1 MNKLSSTLIA
11 VALTAVVS
19 AAPPADVMNDI
30 LDGVYDVKT
39 LSTYQQDSI
48 LGNLPDQRYRLDYTD
63 KQQIY
68 RRSFMANYVI
78 VDTQKNTR
86 KPLSDK
92 PVRDAIISPNGRY
105 IAFVKADNNI
115 YLHKLDFGTEVAV
128 TATPSTVWNGIAD
141 WLYEEE
147 FGKTCLM
154 QFSPDSKQLAFIR
167 LDDQDVPSTS
177 WQMMLPDGHP
187 QTVTQSYPRAGEQN
201 AKPSVQIYTISNKDI
216 REASLPEADDRY
228 IPRIC
233 WRTLPAAKKDQ
244 EPVQQLAILTLNRD
258 QNKMEVFTCNP
269 ASLVCTSLYEESSN
283 DYYVDYSLFD
293 DWQWL
298 SDGRFVVLSEREG
311 WRSAFMCS
319 TNGASQK
326 LLPAN
331 EEILKLANSQNTNS
345 AKGVDI
351 TALYGFDEST
361 QTLYLQAAPTP
372 RERVCYALN
381 LKKNTFAKI
390 GESHGWNTMHLS
402 SDCKQAILAHESDQ
416 RPIVYSKCI
425 LKTGNTETIL
435 DNTAI
440 LKQWRGLQMPAKQ
453 FTTIPISTPQ
463 SDANLQA
470 CISYPRDFN
479 PAHKYPVVM
488 LQYSGP
494 ASQRVIDTW
503 RRRWEYGLADL
514 GYVVVIADPRGTDA
528 QGRAYRNY
536 AYMRMGR
543 EADDQLAVAK
553 WISDQSW
560 ADNHK
565 IYMAGWS
572 YGGYEVLRCL
582 CTQPL
587 QDDGTPLIAKG
598 IAIAPVTDWRLYDS
612 GYTERYMRR
621 PQVNESGYNDADLTH
636 LADGLKGELLIVH
649 GNADDNVHVQN
660 TWRMVEAL
668 INADKDYQML
678 VYPDDNHFLKQGKH
692 YQHLHRQLL
701 KFLEK

>member
-19 AAPPADVMNDI
+19 AAPRADVMNDI
-30 LDGVYDVKT
+30 LDGVYDAQT
-39 LSTYQQDSI
+39 LSAYQQDSI

-187 QTVTQSYPRAGEQN
+187 QTVTQSYPRAGEHN

-228 IPRIC
+228 IPRIK
-233 WRTLPAAKKDQ
+233 WRTLPAQKKDQ
-244 EPVQQLAILTLNRD
+244 PDVQQLAILTLNRD

-269 ASLVCTSLYEESSN
+269 ASLVCTSLYEESSS
-283 DYYVDYSLFD
+283 DYYIDYELFD
-293 DWQWL
+293 QWLWL
-298 SDGRFVVLSEREG
+298 SDGRFIVLSEKDG
-311 WRSAFMCS
+311 WKRAYMYASNGRQTAVL
-319 TNGASQK
+319 TNELGD
-326 LLPAN
+326 
-331 EEILKLANSQNTNS
+331 
-345 AKGVDI
+345 V
-351 TALYGFDEST
+351 TALYGFDEAIN
-361 QTLYLQAAPTP
+361 TLYYQTTFGANVRLCFAF
-372 RERVCYALN
+372 N
-381 LKKNTFAKI
+381 IKKGTFMTI
-390 GESHGWNTMHLS
+390 GKSNGWNSMRLS
-402 SDCKQAILAHESDQ
+402 ADKKKAIHIHESDQ
-416 RPIVYSKCI
+416 QPPVYRLYT
-425 LKTGNTETIL
+425 LKDYSWKVLLSNDSL
-435 DNTAI
+435 LARWQAAK
-440 LKQWRGLQMPAKQ
+440 LPAKQ
-453 FTTIPISTPQ
+453 FTSIPVSEQ
-463 SDANLQA
+463 VELQA
-470 CISYPRDFN
+470 SISYPRNFD
-479 PAHKYPVVM
+479 ASKKYPVVM

-494 ASQRVIDTW
+494 ASQRVTDRW
-503 RRRWEYGLADL
+503 RRRWDYGLADL

-612 GYTERYMRR
+612 GYTERFMRR
-621 PQVNESGYNDADLTH
+621 PQVNEGGYNDADLTH
-636 LADGLKGELLIVH
+636 LAAGLKGELLIVH

-678 VYPDDNHFLKQGKH
+678 VYPDDNHFLKKGNH
-692 YQHLHRQLL
+692 YKHLHKQLI

>member
-11 VALTAVVS
+11 VVLTAVVS
-19 AAPPADVMNDI
+19 AAPRADVMNDI
-30 LDGVYDVKT
+30 LDGVYDAQT
-39 LSTYQQDSI
+39 LSAYQQDSI

-187 QTVTQSYPRAGEQN
+187 QTVTQSYPRAGEHN

-269 ASLVCTSLYEESSN
+269 ASLVCTSLYEESSH

-298 SDGRFVVLSEREG
+298 NDGRFIVLSEKSD
-311 WRSAFMCS
+311 WKQAYMHAP
-319 TNGASQK
+319 NGRQTA
-326 LLPAN
+326 LLTDN
-331 EEILKLANSQNTNS
+331 KC
-345 AKGVDI
+345 DI
-351 TALYGFDEST
+351 TALYGFDEAA
-361 QTLYLQAAPTP
+361 QTLYYQAATTP
-372 RERVCYALN
+372 HERVCFALN
-381 LKKNTFAKI
+381 TKKNTLSVI
-390 GESHGWNTMHLS
+390 GEQHGWNSMYLS
-402 SDCKQAILAHESDQ
+402 KDYKQAILAHESDQ
-416 RPIVYSKCI
+416 RPVVYSKCV
-425 LKTGNTETIL
+425 LKTGNIETIL
-435 DNTAI
+435 DHINI
-440 LKQWRGLQMPAKQ
+440 FKQWRDLQLPAKQ
-453 FTTIPISTPQ
+453 FVTIPISTPQ
-463 SDANLQA
+463 GDAKLNG
-470 CISYPRDFN
+470 CIFYPRDFDQSK
-479 PAHKYPVVM
+479 KYPVVM

-494 ASQRVIDTW
+494 ASQRVTDRW
-503 RRRWEYGLADL
+503 RRRWDYGLADL

-612 GYTERYMRR
+612 GYTERFMRR
-621 PQVNESGYNDADLTH
+621 PQVNEGGYNDADLTH
-636 LADGLKGELLIVH
+636 LAAGLKGELLIVH

-678 VYPDDNHFLKQGKH
+678 VYPDDNHFLKKGNH
-692 YQHLHRQLL
+692 YKHLHKQLI

>member
-19 AAPPADVMNDI
+19 AAPRADVMNDI
-30 LDGVYDVKT
+30 LDGVYDAQT
-39 LSTYQQDSI
+39 LSAYQQDSI

-187 QTVTQSYPRAGEQN
+187 QTVTQSYPRSGEHN

-258 QNKMEVFTCNP
+258 QNKMEVFACNP

-298 SDGRFVVLSEREG
+298 NDGRFIVLSEKSD
-311 WRSAFMCS
+311 WKQAYMHAP
-319 TNGASQK
+319 NGRQTA
-326 LLPAN
+326 LLTDN
-331 EEILKLANSQNTNS
+331 KC
-345 AKGVDI
+345 DI
-351 TALYGFDEST
+351 TALYGFDEVA
-361 QTLYLQAAPTP
+361 QTLYYQAATTP
-372 RERVCYALN
+372 HERVCFALN
-381 LKKNTFAKI
+381 TKKNTLSVI
-390 GESHGWNTMHLS
+390 GEQHGWNSMYLS
-402 SDCKQAILAHESDQ
+402 KDYKQAILAHESDQ
-416 RPIVYSKCI
+416 RPVVYSKCV
-425 LKTGNTETIL
+425 LKTGNIETIL
-435 DNTAI
+435 DLINI
-440 LKQWRGLQMPAKQ
+440 FKQWRDLQLPAKQ
-453 FTTIPISTPQ
+453 FVTIPISTPQ
-463 SDANLQA
+463 GDAKLNG
-470 CISYPRDFN
+470 CIFYPRDFDQSK
-479 PAHKYPVVM
+479 KYPVVM

-494 ASQRVIDTW
+494 ASQRVTDRW
-503 RRRWEYGLADL
+503 RRRWDYGLADL

-587 QDDGTPLIAKG
+587 QADGTPLIAKG

-612 GYTERYMRR
+612 GYTERFMRR
-621 PQVNESGYNDADLTH
+621 PQVNEGGYNDADLTH

-678 VYPDDNHFLKQGKH
+678 VYPDDNHFLKKGNH
-692 YQHLHRQLL
+692 YKHLHKQLI

>member
-1 MNKLSSTLIA
+1 MNMNRLLISVTA
-11 VALTAVVS
+11 VALTVTAYAS
-19 AAPPADVMNDI
+19 SLPDVMRNI
-30 LDGVYDVKT
+30 LDGTYNPTT
-39 LSTYQQDSI
+39 LSVHEQDSI

-68 RRSFMANYVI
+68 RHSFLANYVI

-92 PVRDAIISPNGRY
+92 PVRDAIISPNGKY

-128 TATPSTVWNGIAD
+128 TTTPSTVWNGIAD

-147 FGKTCLM
+147 FGQTCLM

-167 LDDQDVPSTS
+167 LDDNDVPVTS
-177 WQMMLPDGHP
+177 WQLMLPDGHP
-187 QTVTQSYPRAGEQN
+187 QTVTQSYPRSGEHN
-201 AKPSVQIYTISNKDI
+201 AKPSVQIYTISTKDI

-244 EPVQQLAILTLNRD
+244 EPIRQLAILTLNRD
-258 QNKMEVFTCNP
+258 QNKMEVFACNP

-283 DYYVDYSLFD
+283 DYYVDYELFD
-293 DWQWL
+293 QWQWL
-298 SDGRFVVLSEREG
+298 SDGRFIVLSEKSD
-311 WRSAFMCS
+311 WRQAYMHAP
-319 TNGASQK
+319 NGRQTA
-326 LLPAN
+326 LLTDN
-331 EEILKLANSQNTNS
+331 RC
-345 AKGVDI
+345 DI
-351 TALYGFDEST
+351 TALYGFDEAA
-361 QTLYLQAAPTP
+361 QTLYYQAAITP
-372 RERVCYALN
+372 RERVCFALN
-381 LKKNTFAKI
+381 IKKNTLSGI
-390 GESHGWNTMHLS
+390 GEQHGWNSMYLANDGKS
-402 SDCKQAILAHESDQ
+402 AILAHESDQ
-416 RPIVYSKCI
+416 RPVVYSKCI

-463 SDANLQA
+463 GDTDLQA
-470 CISYPRDFN
+470 CIFYPRDFDKSK
-479 PAHKYPVVM
+479 KYPVVM

-494 ASQRVIDTW
+494 ASQRVTDRW
-503 RRRWEYGLADL
+503 RRRWDYGLADL
-514 GYVVVIADPRGTDA
+514 GYVVVTADPRGTDA

-536 AYMRMGR
+536 AYMQIGR

-553 WISDQSW
+553 WIADQSW
-560 ADNHK
+560 ADNHR
-565 IYMAGWS
+565 IYMTGWS

-587 QDDGTPLIAKG
+587 QADGTPLIAKG

-612 GYTERYMRR
+612 GYTERFMRR

-636 LADGLKGELLIVH
+636 LAAGLKGELLIVH

-678 VYPDDNHFLKQGKH
+678 IYPDDNHFLKLGKH

>member
-1 MNKLSSTLIA
+1 MNKLSSALIA

-19 AAPPADVMNDI
+19 AAPRADVMNDI
-30 LDGVYDVKT
+30 LDGVYDAQT
-39 LSTYQQDSI
+39 LSAYQQDSI

-147 FGKTCLM
+147 FGQTCLM
-154 QFSPDSKQLAFIR
+154 QFSPDSKQLGFIR
-167 LDDQDVPSTS
+167 LDDKDVPATS
-177 WQMMLPDGHP
+177 WQLMLQNGYP
-187 QTVTQSYPRAGEQN
+187 QTVSQSYPRAGERN
-201 AKPSVQIYTISNKDI
+201 ASASVQIYTISTKDI

-228 IPRIC
+228 IPRIK
-233 WRTLPAAKKDQ
+233 WRTLPAQKKDQ
-244 EPVQQLAILTLNRD
+244 PDVQQLAILTLNRD

-269 ASLVCTSLYEESSN
+269 ASLVCTSLYEESSS
-283 DYYVDYSLFD
+283 DYYIDYELFD
-293 DWQWL
+293 QWLWL
-298 SDGRFVVLSEREG
+298 SDGRFIVLSEKDG
-311 WRSAFMCS
+311 WKRAYMYASNGRQTAVL
-319 TNGASQK
+319 TNELGD
-326 LLPAN
+326 
-331 EEILKLANSQNTNS
+331 
-345 AKGVDI
+345 V
-351 TALYGFDEST
+351 TALYGFDEAIN
-361 QTLYLQAAPTP
+361 TLYYQTTFGANVRLCFAF
-372 RERVCYALN
+372 N
-381 LKKNTFAKI
+381 IKKGTFMTI
-390 GESHGWNTMHLS
+390 GKSNGWNSMRLS
-402 SDCKQAILAHESDQ
+402 ADKKKAIHIHESDQ
-416 RPIVYSKCI
+416 QPPVYRLYT
-425 LKTGNTETIL
+425 LKDYSWKVLLSNDSL
-435 DNTAI
+435 LARWQAAK
-440 LKQWRGLQMPAKQ
+440 LPAKQ
-453 FTTIPISTPQ
+453 FTSIPVSEQ
-463 SDANLQA
+463 VELQA
-470 CISYPRDFN
+470 SISYPRNFD
-479 PAHKYPVVM
+479 ASKKYPVVM

-494 ASQRVIDTW
+494 ASQRVTDRW
-503 RRRWEYGLADL
+503 RRRWDYGLADL

-612 GYTERYMRR
+612 GYTERFMRR

-678 VYPDDNHFLKQGKH
+678 VYPDDNHFLKKGNH
-692 YQHLHRQLL
+692 YKHLHKQLI

>member
-19 AAPPADVMNDI
+19 AAPRADVMNDI
-30 LDGVYDVKT
+30 LDGVYDAQT

-48 LGNLPDQRYRLDYTD
+48 LGNLPNQRYRLDYTD

-68 RRSFMANYVI
+68 RRSFLANYVI

-147 FGKTCLM
+147 FGKSCLM

-187 QTVTQSYPRAGEQN
+187 QTVTQSYPRAGEHN

-228 IPRIC
+228 IPRIK
-233 WRTLPAAKKDQ
+233 WRTLPAQKKDQ
-244 EPVQQLAILTLNRD
+244 PDVQQLAILTLNRD

-269 ASLVCTSLYEESSN
+269 ASLVCTSLYEESSS
-283 DYYVDYSLFD
+283 DYYIDYELFD
-293 DWQWL
+293 QWLWL
-298 SDGRFVVLSEREG
+298 SDGRFIVLSEKDG
-311 WRSAFMCS
+311 WKRAYMYASNGRQTAVL
-319 TNGASQK
+319 TNELGD
-326 LLPAN
+326 
-331 EEILKLANSQNTNS
+331 
-345 AKGVDI
+345 V
-351 TALYGFDEST
+351 TALYGFDEAIN
-361 QTLYLQAAPTP
+361 TLYYQTTFGANVRLCFAF
-372 RERVCYALN
+372 N
-381 LKKNTFAKI
+381 IKKGTFMTI
-390 GESHGWNTMHLS
+390 GKSNGWNSMRLS
-402 SDCKQAILAHESDQ
+402 ADKKKAIHIHESDQ
-416 RPIVYSKCI
+416 QPPVYRLYT
-425 LKTGNTETIL
+425 LKDYSWKVLLSNDSL
-435 DNTAI
+435 LARWQAAK
-440 LKQWRGLQMPAKQ
+440 LPAKQ
-453 FTTIPISTPQ
+453 FTSIPVSEQ
-463 SDANLQA
+463 VELQA
-470 CISYPRDFN
+470 SISYPRNFD
-479 PAHKYPVVM
+479 ASKKYPVVM

-494 ASQRVIDTW
+494 ASQRVTDRW
-503 RRRWEYGLADL
+503 RRRWDYGLADL

-536 AYMRMGR
+536 AYMQMGR

-553 WISDQSW
+553 WIADQSW

-612 GYTERYMRR
+612 GYTERFMRR
-621 PQVNESGYNDADLTH
+621 PQVNEGGYNDADLTH

-678 VYPDDNHFLKQGKH
+678 VYPDDNHFLKKGNH
-692 YQHLHRQLL
+692 YKHLHKQLI

>member
-19 AAPPADVMNDI
+19 AVPRADVMNDI
-30 LDGVYDVKT
+30 LDGVYDAQT
-39 LSTYQQDSI
+39 LSTYEQDSI
-48 LGNLPDQRYRLDYTD
+48 LGNLPNQRYRLDYTD

-147 FGKTCLM
+147 FGQTCLM
-154 QFSPDSKQLAFIR
+154 QFSPDSKQLGFIR
-167 LDDQDVPSTS
+167 LDDKDVPATS
-177 WQMMLPDGHP
+177 WQLMLQNGYP
-187 QTVTQSYPRAGEQN
+187 QTVSQSYPRAGERN
-201 AKPSVQIYTISNKDI
+201 ASASVQIYTISTKDI

-228 IPRIC
+228 IPRIK
-233 WRTLPAAKKDQ
+233 WRTLPAQKKDQ
-244 EPVQQLAILTLNRD
+244 PDVQQLAILTLNRD

-269 ASLVCTSLYEESSN
+269 ASLVCTSLYEESSS
-283 DYYVDYSLFD
+283 DYYIDYELFD
-293 DWQWL
+293 QWLWL
-298 SDGRFVVLSEREG
+298 SDGRFIVLSEKDG
-311 WRSAFMCS
+311 WKRAYMYASNGRQTAVL
-319 TNGASQK
+319 TNELGD
-326 LLPAN
+326 
-331 EEILKLANSQNTNS
+331 
-345 AKGVDI
+345 V
-351 TALYGFDEST
+351 TALYGFDEAIN
-361 QTLYLQAAPTP
+361 TLYYQTTFGANVRLCFAF
-372 RERVCYALN
+372 N
-381 LKKNTFAKI
+381 IKKGTFMTI
-390 GESHGWNTMHLS
+390 GKSNGWNSMRLS
-402 SDCKQAILAHESDQ
+402 ADKKKAIHIHESDQ
-416 RPIVYSKCI
+416 QPPVYRLYT
-425 LKTGNTETIL
+425 LKDYSWKVLLSNDSL
-435 DNTAI
+435 LARWQAAK
-440 LKQWRGLQMPAKQ
+440 LPAKQ
-453 FTTIPISTPQ
+453 FTSIPVSEQ
-463 SDANLQA
+463 VELQA
-470 CISYPRDFN
+470 SISYPRNFD
-479 PAHKYPVVM
+479 ASKKYPVVM

-494 ASQRVIDTW
+494 ASQRVTDRW
-503 RRRWEYGLADL
+503 RRRWDYGLADL

-612 GYTERYMRR
+612 GYTERFMRR

-678 VYPDDNHFLKQGKH
+678 VYPDDNHFLKKGNH
-692 YQHLHRQLL
+692 YKHLHKQLI

>member
-1 MNKLSSTLIA
+1 MNMNRLLISVMA
-11 VALTAVVS
+11 VALTVTAYAS
-19 AAPPADVMNDI
+19 SLPDVMRNI
-30 LDGVYDVKT
+30 LDGTYNPTT
-39 LSTYQQDSI
+39 LSVHEQDSI

-68 RRSFMANYVI
+68 RHSFLANYVI

-92 PVRDAIISPNGRY
+92 PVRDAIISPNGKY

-147 FGKTCLM
+147 FGQTCLM

-167 LDDQDVPSTS
+167 LDDNDVPVTS
-177 WQMMLPDGHP
+177 WQLMLPDGHP
-187 QTVTQSYPRAGEQN
+187 QTVTQSYPRSGEHN
-201 AKPSVQIYTISNKDI
+201 AKPSVHIYTISTKDI

-233 WRTLPAAKKDQ
+233 WRTLPAAKKDL
-244 EPVQQLAILTLNRD
+244 EPIRQLAILTLNRD
-258 QNKMEVFTCNP
+258 QNKMEVFACNP

-283 DYYVDYSLFD
+283 DYYVDYELFD
-293 DWQWL
+293 QWQWL
-298 SDGRFVVLSEREG
+298 SDGRFIVLSEKSD
-311 WRSAFMCS
+311 WRQAYMHAP
-319 TNGASQK
+319 NGRQTA
-326 LLPAN
+326 LLTDN
-331 EEILKLANSQNTNS
+331 RC
-345 AKGVDI
+345 DI
-351 TALYGFDEST
+351 TALYGFDEAA
-361 QTLYLQAAPTP
+361 QTLYYQAAISP
-372 RERVCYALN
+372 RERVCFALN
-381 LKKNTFAKI
+381 IKKNALSGI
-390 GESHGWNTMHLS
+390 GEQHGWNSMYLANDGKS
-402 SDCKQAILAHESDQ
+402 AILAHESDQ
-416 RPIVYSKCI
+416 RPVVYSKCI

-453 FTTIPISTPQ
+453 FTTIPISTSQ
-463 SDANLQA
+463 GDADLQA
-470 CISYPRDFN
+470 CIFYPRDFDKSK
-479 PAHKYPVVM
+479 KYPVVM

-494 ASQRVIDTW
+494 TSQRVTDRW
-503 RRRWEYGLADL
+503 RRRWDYGLADL
-514 GYVVVIADPRGTDA
+514 GYVVVTADPRGTDA

-536 AYMRMGR
+536 AYMQIGR

-553 WISDQSW
+553 WIADQSW
-560 ADNHK
+560 ADNHR
-565 IYMAGWS
+565 IYMTGWS

-587 QDDGTPLIAKG
+587 QGDGTPLIAKG

-612 GYTERYMRR
+612 GYTERFMRR

-636 LADGLKGELLIVH
+636 LAAGLKGELLIVH

-660 TWRMVEAL
+660 TWHMVEAL

-678 VYPDDNHFLKQGKH
+678 VYPDDNHFLKLGKH

>member
-19 AAPPADVMNDI
+19 AAPRADVMNDI
-30 LDGVYDVKT
+30 LDGVYDAQT
-39 LSTYQQDSI
+39 LSAYQQDSI

-187 QTVTQSYPRAGEQN
+187 QTVTQSYPRSGEHN

-258 QNKMEVFTCNP
+258 QNKMEVFACNP

-298 SDGRFVVLSEREG
+298 NDGRFIVLSEKSD
-311 WRSAFMCS
+311 WKQAYMHAP
-319 TNGASQK
+319 NGRQTA
-326 LLPAN
+326 LLTDN
-331 EEILKLANSQNTNS
+331 KC
-345 AKGVDI
+345 DI
-351 TALYGFDEST
+351 TALYGFDEVT
-361 QTLYLQAAPTP
+361 QTLYYQAAITP
-372 RERVCYALN
+372 RERVCFALN
-381 LKKNTFAKI
+381 TKKNTLSVI
-390 GESHGWNTMHLS
+390 GEQHGWNSMYLS
-402 SDCKQAILAHESDQ
+402 KDYKQAILAHESDQ
-416 RPIVYSKCI
+416 RPVVYSKCV
-425 LKTGNTETIL
+425 LKTGNIETIL
-435 DNTAI
+435 DLINVF
-440 LKQWRGLQMPAKQ
+440 KQWRDLQLPDKQ
-453 FTTIPISTPQ
+453 FVTIPISTPQ
-463 SDANLQA
+463 GDAKLNG
-470 CISYPRDFN
+470 CIFYPRDFDQSK
-479 PAHKYPVVM
+479 KYPVVM

-494 ASQRVIDTW
+494 ASQRVTDRW
-503 RRRWEYGLADL
+503 RRRWDYGLADL

-612 GYTERYMRR
+612 GYTERFMRR
-621 PQVNESGYNDADLTH
+621 PQVNEGGYNDADLTH

-678 VYPDDNHFLKQGKH
+678 VYPDDNHFLKKGNH
-692 YQHLHRQLL
+692 YKHLHKQLI

>member
-1 MNKLSSTLIA
+1 MNMNRLLISVTA
-11 VALTAVVS
+11 VALTVTAYAS
-19 AAPPADVMNDI
+19 SLPDVMRNI
-30 LDGVYDVKT
+30 LDGTYNPTT
-39 LSTYQQDSI
+39 LSVHEQDSI
-48 LGNLPDQRYRLDYTD
+48 LGNLHDQRYRLDYTD

-68 RRSFMANYVI
+68 RHSFLANYVI

-92 PVRDAIISPNGRY
+92 PVRDAIISPNGKY

-147 FGKTCLM
+147 FGQTCLM

-167 LDDQDVPSTS
+167 LDDNDVPATS
-177 WQMMLPDGHP
+177 WQLMLPDGHP
-187 QTVTQSYPRAGEQN
+187 QTVTQSYPRSGEHN
-201 AKPSVQIYTISNKDI
+201 AKPSVQIYTISTKDI

-228 IPRIC
+228 IPRIS

-244 EPVQQLAILTLNRD
+244 EPIRQLAILTLNRD
-258 QNKMEVFTCNP
+258 QNKMEVFACNP

-283 DYYVDYSLFD
+283 DYYVDYELFD
-293 DWQWL
+293 QWQWL
-298 SDGRFVVLSEREG
+298 SDGRFIVLSEKSD
-311 WRSAFMCS
+311 WKQAYMHAP
-319 TNGASQK
+319 NGRQTA
-326 LLPAN
+326 LLTDN
-331 EEILKLANSQNTNS
+331 RC
-345 AKGVDI
+345 DI
-351 TALYGFDEST
+351 TALYGFDEAA
-361 QTLYLQAAPTP
+361 QTLYYQAATTP
-372 RERVCYALN
+372 HERVCFALN
-381 LKKNTFAKI
+381 IKKNTLSVI
-390 GESHGWNTMHLS
+390 GEQHGWNSMYLS
-402 SDCKQAILAHESDQ
+402 KDFKQAILAHESDQ
-416 RPIVYSKCI
+416 RPVIYSKWSV
-425 LKTGNTETIL
+425 KTGQAETIL
-435 DNTAI
+435 DLINV
-440 LKQWRGLQMPAKQ
+440 LKQWRDLQLPAKQ
-453 FTTIPISTPQ
+453 FVTIPISTPKG
-463 SDANLQA
+463 DANLQA
-470 CISYPRDFN
+470 CIFYPRDFDKSK
-479 PAHKYPVVM
+479 KYPVVM

-494 ASQRVIDTW
+494 ASQRVTDRW
-503 RRRWEYGLADL
+503 RRRWDYGLADL

-536 AYMRMGR
+536 AYMQIGR

-553 WISDQSW
+553 WIADQSW

-565 IYMAGWS
+565 ICMAGWS

-587 QDDGTPLIAKG
+587 QADGTPLIAKG

-612 GYTERYMRR
+612 GYTERFMRR

-636 LADGLKGELLIVH
+636 LASGLKGELLIVH

>member
-19 AAPPADVMNDI
+19 AAPCADVMNDI
-30 LDGVYDVKT
+30 LDGVYDAQT
-39 LSTYQQDSI
+39 LSAYQQDSI
-48 LGNLPDQRYRLDYTD
+48 LGNLPDRRYRLDYTD

-128 TATPSTVWNGIAD
+128 TASPSTVWNGIAD

-147 FGKTCLM
+147 FGRTCLM

-187 QTVTQSYPRAGEQN
+187 QTVTQSYPRAGEHN

-298 SDGRFVVLSEREG
+298 NDGRFIVLSEKSD
-311 WRSAFMCS
+311 WKQAYMHAP
-319 TNGASQK
+319 NGRQTA
-326 LLPAN
+326 LLTDN
-331 EEILKLANSQNTNS
+331 KC
-345 AKGVDI
+345 DI
-351 TALYGFDEST
+351 TAMYGFDEAT
-361 QTLYLQAAPTP
+361 QTLYYQAATTP
-372 RERVCYALN
+372 HERVCFALN
-381 LKKNTFAKI
+381 TKKNTLSVI
-390 GESHGWNTMHLS
+390 GEQHGWNSMYLS
-402 SDCKQAILAHESDQ
+402 KDYKQAILAHESDQ
-416 RPIVYSKCI
+416 RPVVYSKCV
-425 LKTGNTETIL
+425 LKTGNIETIL
-435 DNTAI
+435 DLINVF
-440 LKQWRGLQMPAKQ
+440 KQWRDLQLPAKQ
-453 FTTIPISTPQ
+453 FVTIPISTPQ
-463 SDANLQA
+463 GDAKLNG
-470 CISYPRDFN
+470 CIFYPRDFDQSK
-479 PAHKYPVVM
+479 KYPVVM

-494 ASQRVIDTW
+494 ASQRVTDRW
-503 RRRWEYGLADL
+503 RRRWDYGLADL

-612 GYTERYMRR
+612 GYTERFMRR
-621 PQVNESGYNDADLTH
+621 PQVNEGGYNDADLTH
-636 LADGLKGELLIVH
+636 LAAGLKGELLIVH

-678 VYPDDNHFLKQGKH
+678 VYPDDNHFLKKGNH
-692 YQHLHRQLL
+692 YKHLHKQLI

>member
-11 VALTAVVS
+11 VVLTAVVS
-19 AAPPADVMNDI
+19 AAPRADVMNDI
-30 LDGVYDVKT
+30 LDGVYDAQT
-39 LSTYQQDSI
+39 LSAYQQDSI

-233 WRTLPAAKKDQ
+233 WRTLPAQKKDQ
-244 EPVQQLAILTLNRD
+244 PDVQQLAILTLNRD

-269 ASLVCTSLYEESSN
+269 ASLVCTSLYEESSS
-283 DYYVDYSLFD
+283 DYYIDYELFD
-293 DWQWL
+293 QWLWL
-298 SDGRFVVLSEREG
+298 SDGRFIVLSEKDG
-311 WRSAFMCS
+311 WKRAYMYASNGRQTAVL
-319 TNGASQK
+319 TNELGD
-326 LLPAN
+326 
-331 EEILKLANSQNTNS
+331 
-345 AKGVDI
+345 V
-351 TALYGFDEST
+351 TALYGFDEAIN
-361 QTLYLQAAPTP
+361 TLYYQTTFGANVRLCFAF
-372 RERVCYALN
+372 N
-381 LKKNTFAKI
+381 IKKGTFMTI
-390 GESHGWNTMHLS
+390 GKSNGWNSMRLS
-402 SDCKQAILAHESDQ
+402 ADKKKAIHIHESDQ
-416 RPIVYSKCI
+416 QPPVYRLYT
-425 LKTGNTETIL
+425 LKDYSWKVLLSNDSL
-435 DNTAI
+435 LARWQAAK
-440 LKQWRGLQMPAKQ
+440 LPAKQ
-453 FTTIPISTPQ
+453 FTSIPVSEQ
-463 SDANLQA
+463 VELQA
-470 CISYPRDFN
+470 SISYPRNFD
-479 PAHKYPVVM
+479 ASKKYPVVM

-494 ASQRVIDTW
+494 ASQRVTDRW
-503 RRRWEYGLADL
+503 RRRWDYGLADL

-587 QDDGTPLIAKG
+587 QEDGTPLIAKG

-612 GYTERYMRR
+612 GYTERFMRR
-621 PQVNESGYNDADLTH
+621 PQVNEGGYNDADLTH

-678 VYPDDNHFLKQGKH
+678 VYPDDNHFLKKGNH
-692 YQHLHRQLL
+692 YKHLHKQLI

>member
-19 AAPPADVMNDI
+19 AAPRADVMNDI
-30 LDGVYDVKT
+30 LDGVYDVQT
-39 LSTYQQDSI
+39 LSAYQQDSI
-48 LGNLPDQRYRLDYTD
+48 LGNLPVQRYRLDYTD

-187 QTVTQSYPRAGEQN
+187 QTVTQSYPRSGEHN
-201 AKPSVQIYTISNKDI
+201 AKPSVQIYTISNKEI

-258 QNKMEVFTCNP
+258 QNKMEVFACNP

-283 DYYVDYSLFD
+283 DYYVDYQLFD
-293 DWQWL
+293 HWQWL
-298 SDGRFVVLSEREG
+298 NDGRFIVLSEKSD
-311 WRSAFMCS
+311 WKQAYMHAP
-319 TNGASQK
+319 NGRQTA
-326 LLPAN
+326 LLTDN
-331 EEILKLANSQNTNS
+331 KC
-345 AKGVDI
+345 DI
-351 TALYGFDEST
+351 TALYGFDETT
-361 QTLYLQAAPTP
+361 QTLYYQAATTP
-372 RERVCYALN
+372 HERVCFALN
-381 LKKNTFAKI
+381 TKKNALSVI
-390 GESHGWNTMHLS
+390 GEQHGWNSMYLS
-402 SDCKQAILAHESDQ
+402 KDYKQAILAHESDQ
-416 RPIVYSKCI
+416 RPVVYSKCV
-425 LKTGNTETIL
+425 LKTGNIETIL
-435 DNTAI
+435 DLINVF
-440 LKQWRGLQMPAKQ
+440 KQWRDLQLPAKQ
-453 FTTIPISTPQ
+453 FVTIPISTPQ
-463 SDANLQA
+463 GDAKLNG
-470 CISYPRDFN
+470 CIFYPRDFDQSK
-479 PAHKYPVVM
+479 KYPVVM

-494 ASQRVIDTW
+494 ASQRVTDRW
-503 RRRWEYGLADL
+503 RRRWDYGLADL

-536 AYMRMGR
+536 AYMQMGR

-553 WISDQSW
+553 WIADQSW
-560 ADNHK
+560 ADNHR
-565 IYMAGWS
+565 ICMAGWS

-587 QDDGTPLIAKG
+587 QADGTPLIAKG

-612 GYTERYMRR
+612 GYTERFMRR
-621 PQVNESGYNDADLTH
+621 PQVNEGGYNDADLTH

-678 VYPDDNHFLKQGKH
+678 VYPDDNHFLKKGNH
-692 YQHLHRQLL
+692 YKHLHKQLI

>member
-19 AAPPADVMNDI
+19 AAPRADVMNDI
-30 LDGVYDVKT
+30 LDGVYDAQT

-68 RRSFMANYVI
+68 RRSFMANYMI

-128 TATPSTVWNGIAD
+128 TASPSTVWNGIAD

-147 FGKTCLM
+147 FGRTCLM

-187 QTVTQSYPRAGEQN
+187 QTVTQSYPRSGEHN

-216 REASLPEADDRY
+216 REASLPEADDSHS
-228 IPRIC
+228 PRIC

-258 QNKMEVFTCNP
+258 QNKMEVFACNP

-283 DYYVDYSLFD
+283 DYYVDYQLFD
-293 DWQWL
+293 QWQWL
-298 SDGRFVVLSEREG
+298 NDGRFIVLSEKSD
-311 WRSAFMCS
+311 WKQAYMH
-319 TNGASQK
+319 TPNGRQTA
-326 LLPAN
+326 LLTDN
-331 EEILKLANSQNTNS
+331 KC
-345 AKGVDI
+345 DI
-351 TALYGFDEST
+351 TALYGFDEVT
-361 QTLYLQAAPTP
+361 QTLYYQAATTP
-372 RERVCYALN
+372 HERVCFALN
-381 LKKNTFAKI
+381 TKKNTLSVI
-390 GESHGWNTMHLS
+390 GEQHGWNSMYLS
-402 SDCKQAILAHESDQ
+402 KDYKQAILAHESDQ
-416 RPIVYSKCI
+416 RPIVYSKCV
-425 LKTGNTETIL
+425 LKTGNIETIL
-435 DNTAI
+435 DLINVF
-440 LKQWRGLQMPAKQ
+440 KQWRDLQLPAKQ
-453 FTTIPISTPQ
+453 FVTIPISTLQ
-463 SDANLQA
+463 GDAKLNG
-470 CISYPRDFN
+470 CIFYPRDFDQSK
-479 PAHKYPVVM
+479 KYPVVM

-494 ASQRVIDTW
+494 ASQRVTDRW
-503 RRRWEYGLADL
+503 RRRWDYGLADL

-612 GYTERYMRR
+612 GYTERFMRR
-621 PQVNESGYNDADLTH
+621 PQVNEGGYNDADLTQ
-636 LADGLKGELLIVH
+636 LAAGLKGELLIVH

-678 VYPDDNHFLKQGKH
+678 VYPDDNHFLKKGNH
-692 YQHLHRQLL
+692 YKHLHKQLI

>member
-19 AAPPADVMNDI
+19 AAPRADVMNDI
-30 LDGVYDVKT
+30 LDGVYDALT
-39 LSTYQQDSI
+39 LSAYQQDSI

-128 TATPSTVWNGIAD
+128 TATPSTIWNGVAD

-147 FGKTCLM
+147 FGRTCLM

-187 QTVTQSYPRAGEQN
+187 QTVTQSYPRSGEHN

-258 QNKMEVFTCNP
+258 QNKMEVFACNP

-298 SDGRFVVLSEREG
+298 NDGRFIVLSEKSD
-311 WRSAFMCS
+311 WKQAYMHAP
-319 TNGASQK
+319 NGRQTA
-326 LLPAN
+326 LLTDN
-331 EEILKLANSQNTNS
+331 KC
-345 AKGVDI
+345 DI
-351 TALYGFDEST
+351 TALYGFDEVT
-361 QTLYLQAAPTP
+361 QTLYYQAATTP
-372 RERVCYALN
+372 HERVCFALN
-381 LKKNTFAKI
+381 TKKNTLSVI
-390 GESHGWNTMHLS
+390 GEQHGWNSMYLS
-402 SDCKQAILAHESDQ
+402 KDYKQAILAHESDQ

-425 LKTGNTETIL
+425 LKTGNIETIL
-435 DNTAI
+435 DLITVF
-440 LKQWRGLQMPAKQ
+440 KQWRDLQLPAKQ
-453 FTTIPISTPQ
+453 FVTIPISTPQ
-463 SDANLQA
+463 GDAKLNG
-470 CISYPRDFN
+470 CIFYPRDFDQSK
-479 PAHKYPVVM
+479 KYPVVM

-494 ASQRVIDTW
+494 ASQRVTDRW
-503 RRRWEYGLADL
+503 RRRWDYGLADL

-587 QDDGTPLIAKG
+587 QADGTPLIAKG

-612 GYTERYMRR
+612 GYTERFMRR
-621 PQVNESGYNDADLTH
+621 PQVNEGGYNDADLTH

-678 VYPDDNHFLKQGKH
+678 VYPDDNHFLKKGNH
-692 YQHLHRQLL
+692 YKHLHKQLI

>member
-19 AAPPADVMNDI
+19 AAPRADVMNDI
-30 LDGVYDVKT
+30 LDGVYDAQT
-39 LSTYQQDSI
+39 LSAYQQDSI

-128 TATPSTVWNGIAD
+128 TATPSTVWNGVAD

-147 FGKTCLM
+147 FGRTCLM

-167 LDDQDVPSTS
+167 LDDRDVPSTS

-187 QTVTQSYPRAGEQN
+187 QTVTQSYPRSGEHN

-244 EPVQQLAILTLNRD
+244 EPVRQLAILTLNRD
-258 QNKMEVFTCNP
+258 QNKMEVFACNP

-283 DYYVDYSLFD
+283 DYYVDYDLFD
-293 DWQWL
+293 QWQWL
-298 SDGRFVVLSEREG
+298 NDGRFIVLSEKSD
-311 WRSAFMCS
+311 WKQAYMHAP
-319 TNGASQK
+319 NGRQTA
-326 LLPAN
+326 LLTDN
-331 EEILKLANSQNTNS
+331 KC
-345 AKGVDI
+345 DI
-351 TALYGFDEST
+351 TALYGYDEVT
-361 QTLYLQAAPTP
+361 QTLYYQAATTP
-372 RERVCYALN
+372 HERVCFALN
-381 LKKNTFAKI
+381 TKKNTLSAI
-390 GESHGWNTMHLS
+390 GEQHGWNSMYLS
-402 SDCKQAILAHESDQ
+402 KDYKQAILAHESDQ
-416 RPIVYSKCI
+416 RPVVYSKCV
-425 LKTGNTETIL
+425 LKTGNIETIL
-435 DNTAI
+435 DLINVF
-440 LKQWRGLQMPAKQ
+440 KQWRDLQLPAKQ
-453 FTTIPISTPQ
+453 FVTIPISTPQ
-463 SDANLQA
+463 GDAKLNG
-470 CISYPRDFN
+470 CIFYPRDFDQSK
-479 PAHKYPVVM
+479 KYPVVM

-494 ASQRVIDTW
+494 ASQRVTDRW
-503 RRRWEYGLADL
+503 RRRWDYGLADL

-587 QDDGTPLIAKG
+587 QADGTPLIAKG

-612 GYTERYMRR
+612 GYTERFMRR
-621 PQVNESGYNDADLTH
+621 PQVNEGGYNDADLTH

-678 VYPDDNHFLKQGKH
+678 VYPDDNHFLKKGNH
-692 YQHLHRQLL
+692 YKHLHKQLI

>member
-1 MNKLSSTLIA
+1 MNMNMNRLLISVTA
-11 VALTAVVS
+11 VALTVTAYAS
-19 AAPPADVMNDI
+19 SLPDVMRNI
-30 LDGVYDVKT
+30 LDGTYNPTT
-39 LSTYQQDSI
+39 LSVHEQDSI

-68 RRSFMANYVI
+68 RHSFLANYVI

-92 PVRDAIISPNGRY
+92 PVRDAIISPNGKY

-128 TATPSTVWNGIAD
+128 TTTPSTVWNGIAD

-147 FGKTCLM
+147 FGQTCLM

-167 LDDQDVPSTS
+167 LDDNDVPVTS
-177 WQMMLPDGHP
+177 WQLMLPDGHP
-187 QTVTQSYPRAGEQN
+187 QTVTQSYPRSGEHN
-201 AKPSVQIYTISNKDI
+201 AKPSVQIYTISTKDI

-244 EPVQQLAILTLNRD
+244 EPIRQLAILTLNRD
-258 QNKMEVFTCNP
+258 QNKMEVFACNP

-283 DYYVDYSLFD
+283 DYYVDYELFD
-293 DWQWL
+293 QWQWL
-298 SDGRFVVLSEREG
+298 SDGRFIVLSEKSD
-311 WRSAFMCS
+311 WRQAYMHAP
-319 TNGASQK
+319 NGRQTA
-326 LLPAN
+326 LLTDN
-331 EEILKLANSQNTNS
+331 RC
-345 AKGVDI
+345 DI
-351 TALYGFDEST
+351 TALYGFDEAA
-361 QTLYLQAAPTP
+361 QTLYYQAAITP
-372 RERVCYALN
+372 RERVCFALN
-381 LKKNTFAKI
+381 IKKNALSGI
-390 GESHGWNTMHLS
+390 GEQHGWNSMYLANDGKS
-402 SDCKQAILAHESDQ
+402 AILAHESDQ
-416 RPIVYSKCI
+416 RPVVYSKCI

-463 SDANLQA
+463 GDTDLQA
-470 CISYPRDFN
+470 CIFYPRDFDKSK
-479 PAHKYPVVM
+479 KYPVVM

-494 ASQRVIDTW
+494 ASQRVTDRW
-503 RRRWEYGLADL
+503 RRRWDYGLADL
-514 GYVVVIADPRGTDA
+514 GYVVVTADPRGTDA

-536 AYMRMGR
+536 AYMQIGR
-543 EADDQLAVAK
+543 ETDDQLAVAK
-553 WISDQSW
+553 WIADQSW
-560 ADNHK
+560 ADNHR
-565 IYMAGWS
+565 IYMTGWS

-587 QDDGTPLIAKG
+587 QADGTPLIAKG

-612 GYTERYMRR
+612 GYTERFMRR

-636 LADGLKGELLIVH
+636 LAAGLKGELLIVH

>member
-11 VALTAVVS
+11 VVLTAVVS
-19 AAPPADVMNDI
+19 AAPRADVMNDI
-30 LDGVYDVKT
+30 LDGVYDAQM
-39 LSTYQQDSI
+39 LSTYEQDSI

-187 QTVTQSYPRAGEQN
+187 QTVTQSYPRAGEHN

-258 QNKMEVFTCNP
+258 QNKMEVFACNP

-298 SDGRFVVLSEREG
+298 NDGRFIVLSEKDG
-311 WRSAFMCS
+311 WKRAYMYASNGRQTAVL
-319 TNGASQK
+319 TNELGD
-326 LLPAN
+326 
-331 EEILKLANSQNTNS
+331 
-345 AKGVDI
+345 V
-351 TALYGFDEST
+351 TALYGFDEAIN
-361 QTLYLQAAPTP
+361 TLYYQTTFGANVRLCFAF
-372 RERVCYALN
+372 N
-381 LKKNTFAKI
+381 IKKGTFMTI
-390 GESHGWNTMHLS
+390 GKSNGWNSMRLS
-402 SDCKQAILAHESDQ
+402 ADKKKAIHIHESDQ
-416 RPIVYSKCI
+416 QPPVYRLYT
-425 LKTGNTETIL
+425 LKDYSWKVLLSNDSL
-435 DNTAI
+435 LARWQAAK
-440 LKQWRGLQMPAKQ
+440 LPAKQ
-453 FTTIPISTPQ
+453 FTSIPVSEQ
-463 SDANLQA
+463 VELQA
-470 CISYPRDFN
+470 SISYPRNFD
-479 PAHKYPVVM
+479 ASKKYPVVM

-494 ASQRVIDTW
+494 ASQRVTDRW
-503 RRRWEYGLADL
+503 RRRWDYGLADL

-612 GYTERYMRR
+612 GYTERFMRR
-621 PQVNESGYNDADLTH
+621 PQVNEGGYNDADLTH

-678 VYPDDNHFLKQGKH
+678 VYPDDNHFLKKGNH
-692 YQHLHRQLL
+692 YKHLHKQLI

>member
-1 MNKLSSTLIA
+1 MNMNMNRLLISVMA
-11 VALTAVVS
+11 VALTVTAYAS
-19 AAPPADVMNDI
+19 SLPDVMRNI
-30 LDGVYDVKT
+30 LDGTYNPTT
-39 LSTYQQDSI
+39 LSVHEQDSI

-68 RRSFMANYVI
+68 RHSFLANYVI

-92 PVRDAIISPNGRY
+92 PVRDAIISPNGKY

-147 FGKTCLM
+147 FGQTCLM

-167 LDDQDVPSTS
+167 LDDNDVPVTS
-177 WQMMLPDGHP
+177 WQLMLPDGHP
-187 QTVTQSYPRAGEQN
+187 QTVTQSYPRSGEHN
-201 AKPSVQIYTISNKDI
+201 AKPSVHIYTISTKDI

-233 WRTLPAAKKDQ
+233 WRTLPAAKKDL
-244 EPVQQLAILTLNRD
+244 EPIRQLAILTLNRD
-258 QNKMEVFTCNP
+258 QNKMEVFACNP

-283 DYYVDYSLFD
+283 DYYVDYELFD
-293 DWQWL
+293 QWQWL
-298 SDGRFVVLSEREG
+298 SDGRFIVLSEKSD
-311 WRSAFMCS
+311 WRQAYMHAP
-319 TNGASQK
+319 NGRQTA
-326 LLPAN
+326 LLTDN
-331 EEILKLANSQNTNS
+331 RC
-345 AKGVDI
+345 DI
-351 TALYGFDEST
+351 TALYGFDEAA
-361 QTLYLQAAPTP
+361 QTLYYQAAISP
-372 RERVCYALN
+372 RERVCFALN
-381 LKKNTFAKI
+381 IKKNALSGI
-390 GESHGWNTMHLS
+390 GEQHGWNSMYLANDGKS
-402 SDCKQAILAHESDQ
+402 AILAHESDQ
-416 RPIVYSKCI
+416 RPVVYSKCI

-453 FTTIPISTPQ
+453 FTTIPISTSQ
-463 SDANLQA
+463 GDADLQA
-470 CISYPRDFN
+470 CIFYPRDFDKSK
-479 PAHKYPVVM
+479 KYPVVM

-494 ASQRVIDTW
+494 TSQRVTDRW
-503 RRRWEYGLADL
+503 RRRWDYGLADL
-514 GYVVVIADPRGTDA
+514 GYVVVTADPRGTDA

-536 AYMRMGR
+536 AYMQIGR

-553 WISDQSW
+553 WIADQSW
-560 ADNHK
+560 ADNHR
-565 IYMAGWS
+565 IYMTGWS

-587 QDDGTPLIAKG
+587 QGDGTPLIAKG

-612 GYTERYMRR
+612 GYTERFMRR

-636 LADGLKGELLIVH
+636 LAAGLKGELLIVH

-660 TWRMVEAL
+660 TWHMVEAL

-678 VYPDDNHFLKQGKH
+678 VYPDDNHFLKLGKH

>member
-11 VALTAVVS
+11 VALTAVAS
-19 AAPPADVMNDI
+19 AAPRADVMNDI
-30 LDGVYDVKT
+30 LDGVYDAQT

-48 LGNLPDQRYRLDYTD
+48 LGNLPNQRYRLDYTD

-147 FGKTCLM
+147 FGRTCLM

-187 QTVTQSYPRAGEQN
+187 QTVTQSYPRSGEHN

-283 DYYVDYSLFD
+283 DYYVDYQLFD
-293 DWQWL
+293 HWQWL
-298 SDGRFVVLSEREG
+298 NDGRFIVLSEKSD
-311 WRSAFMCS
+311 WKQAYMHAP
-319 TNGASQK
+319 NGRQTA
-326 LLPAN
+326 LLTDN
-331 EEILKLANSQNTNS
+331 KC
-345 AKGVDI
+345 DI
-351 TALYGFDEST
+351 TALYCFDEVT
-361 QTLYLQAAPTP
+361 QTLYYQAATTP
-372 RERVCYALN
+372 HERVCFALN
-381 LKKNTFAKI
+381 TKKNALSVI
-390 GESHGWNTMHLS
+390 GEQHGWNSMYLS
-402 SDCKQAILAHESDQ
+402 KDYKQAILAHESDQ
-416 RPIVYSKCI
+416 RPIVYSKCV
-425 LKTGNTETIL
+425 LKTGNIETIL
-435 DNTAI
+435 DLINVF
-440 LKQWRGLQMPAKQ
+440 KQWRDLQLPAKQ
-453 FTTIPISTPQ
+453 FVTIPISTPQ
-463 SDANLQA
+463 GDAKLNG
-470 CISYPRDFN
+470 CIFYPRDFDQSK
-479 PAHKYPVVM
+479 KYPVVM

-494 ASQRVIDTW
+494 ASQRVTDRW
-503 RRRWEYGLADL
+503 RRRWDYGLADL

-543 EADDQLAVAK
+543 ESDDQLAVAK

-612 GYTERYMRR
+612 GYTERFMRR

-678 VYPDDNHFLKQGKH
+678 VYPDDNHFLKKGNH
-692 YQHLHRQLL
+692 YKHLHKQLI

>member
-19 AAPPADVMNDI
+19 AAPRADVMNDI
-30 LDGVYDVKT
+30 LDGVYDAQT
-39 LSTYQQDSI
+39 LSAYQQDSI
-48 LGNLPDQRYRLDYTD
+48 LGNLPNQRYRLDYTD

-187 QTVTQSYPRAGEQN
+187 QTVTQSYPRSGEHN

-258 QNKMEVFTCNP
+258 QNKMEVFACNP

-298 SDGRFVVLSEREG
+298 NDGRFIVLSEKSD
-311 WRSAFMCS
+311 WKQAYMHAP
-319 TNGASQK
+319 NGRQTA
-326 LLPAN
+326 LLTDN
-331 EEILKLANSQNTNS
+331 KC
-345 AKGVDI
+345 DI
-351 TALYGFDEST
+351 TALYGYDEVT
-361 QTLYLQAAPTP
+361 QTLYYQAATTP
-372 RERVCYALN
+372 HERVCFALN
-381 LKKNTFAKI
+381 TKKNTLSVI
-390 GESHGWNTMHLS
+390 GEQHGWNSMYLS
-402 SDCKQAILAHESDQ
+402 KDYKQAILAHESDQ
-416 RPIVYSKCI
+416 RPVVYSKCV
-425 LKTGNTETIL
+425 LKTGNIETIL
-435 DNTAI
+435 DLINVF
-440 LKQWRGLQMPAKQ
+440 KQWRDLQLTAKQ
-453 FTTIPISTPQ
+453 FVTIPISTPQ
-463 SDANLQA
+463 GDAKLNG
-470 CISYPRDFN
+470 CIFYPRDFDQSK
-479 PAHKYPVVM
+479 KYPVVM

-494 ASQRVIDTW
+494 ASQRVTDRW
-503 RRRWEYGLADL
+503 RRRWDYGLADL

-612 GYTERYMRR
+612 GYTERFMRR
-621 PQVNESGYNDADLTH
+621 PQVNEGGYNDADLTH

-678 VYPDDNHFLKQGKH
+678 VYPDDNHFLKKGNH
-692 YQHLHRQLL
+692 YKHLHKQLI

>member
-19 AAPPADVMNDI
+19 AAPRADVMNDI
-30 LDGVYDVKT
+30 LDGVYDAQT
-39 LSTYQQDSI
+39 LSAYQQDSI
-48 LGNLPDQRYRLDYTD
+48 LGNLPNQRYRLDYTD

-147 FGKTCLM
+147 FGKSCLM

-187 QTVTQSYPRAGEQN
+187 QTVTQSYPRAGEHN

-228 IPRIC
+228 IPRIK
-233 WRTLPAAKKDQ
+233 WRTLPAQKKDQ
-244 EPVQQLAILTLNRD
+244 PDVQQLAILTLNRD

-269 ASLVCTSLYEESSN
+269 ASLVCTSLYEESSS
-283 DYYVDYSLFD
+283 DYYIDYELFD
-293 DWQWL
+293 QWLWL
-298 SDGRFVVLSEREG
+298 SDGRFIVLSEKDG
-311 WRSAFMCS
+311 WKRAYMYASNGRQTAVL
-319 TNGASQK
+319 TNELGD
-326 LLPAN
+326 
-331 EEILKLANSQNTNS
+331 
-345 AKGVDI
+345 V
-351 TALYGFDEST
+351 TALYGFDEAIN
-361 QTLYLQAAPTP
+361 TLYYQTTFGANVRLCFAF
-372 RERVCYALN
+372 N
-381 LKKNTFAKI
+381 IKKGTFMTI
-390 GESHGWNTMHLS
+390 GKSNGWNSMRLS
-402 SDCKQAILAHESDQ
+402 ADKKKAIHIHESDQ
-416 RPIVYSKCI
+416 QPPVYRLYT
-425 LKTGNTETIL
+425 LKDYSWKVLLSNDSL
-435 DNTAI
+435 LARWQAAK
-440 LKQWRGLQMPAKQ
+440 LPAKQ
-453 FTTIPISTPQ
+453 FTSIPVSEQ
-463 SDANLQA
+463 VELQA
-470 CISYPRDFN
+470 SISYPRNFD
-479 PAHKYPVVM
+479 ASKKYPVVM

-494 ASQRVIDTW
+494 ASQRVTDRW
-503 RRRWEYGLADL
+503 RRRWDYGLADL

-536 AYMRMGR
+536 AYMQMGR

-553 WISDQSW
+553 WIADQSW

-612 GYTERYMRR
+612 GYTERFMRR
-621 PQVNESGYNDADLTH
+621 PQVNEGGYNDADLTH

-678 VYPDDNHFLKQGKH
+678 VYPDDNHFLKKGNH
-692 YQHLHRQLL
+692 YKHLHKQLI

>member
-11 VALTAVVS
+11 VALTAVAS
-19 AAPPADVMNDI
+19 AAPRTDVMNDI
-30 LDGVYDVKT
+30 LDGVYDAQT
-39 LSTYQQDSI
+39 LSAYQLDSI
-48 LGNLPDQRYRLDYTD
+48 LGNLPNQRYRLDYTD

-187 QTVTQSYPRAGEQN
+187 QTVTQSYPRSGEHN
-201 AKPSVQIYTISNKDI
+201 ANPSVQIYTISNKDI

-298 SDGRFVVLSEREG
+298 NDGRFIVLSEKSD
-311 WRSAFMCS
+311 WKQAYMHAP
-319 TNGASQK
+319 NGRQTA
-326 LLPAN
+326 LLTDN
-331 EEILKLANSQNTNS
+331 KC
-345 AKGVDI
+345 DI
-351 TALYGFDEST
+351 TALYGFDEVA
-361 QTLYLQAAPTP
+361 QTLYYQAATTP
-372 RERVCYALN
+372 HERVCFALN
-381 LKKNTFAKI
+381 TKKNTFSVI
-390 GESHGWNTMHLS
+390 GEQHGWNSMYLS
-402 SDCKQAILAHESDQ
+402 KDYKQAILAHESDQ
-416 RPIVYSKCI
+416 RPVVYSKCV
-425 LKTGNTETIL
+425 LKTGNIETIL
-435 DNTAI
+435 DLINVF
-440 LKQWRGLQMPAKQ
+440 KQWRDLQLPAKQ
-453 FTTIPISTPQ
+453 FVTIPISTPQ
-463 SDANLQA
+463 GDAKLNG
-470 CISYPRDFN
+470 CIFYPRDFDQSK
-479 PAHKYPVVM
+479 KYPVVM

-494 ASQRVIDTW
+494 ASQRVTDRW
-503 RRRWEYGLADL
+503 RRRWDYGLADL

-612 GYTERYMRR
+612 GYTERFMRR
-621 PQVNESGYNDADLTH
+621 PQVNEGGYNDADLTH
-636 LADGLKGELLIVH
+636 LAAGLKGELLIVH

-678 VYPDDNHFLKQGKH
+678 VYPDDNHFLKKGNH
-692 YQHLHRQLL
+692 YKHLHKQLI

>member
-19 AAPPADVMNDI
+19 AAPRADVMNDI
-30 LDGVYDVKT
+30 LDGVYDAQM
-39 LSTYQQDSI
+39 LSAYQQDSI
-48 LGNLPDQRYRLDYTD
+48 LGNLPDRRYRLDYTD

-187 QTVTQSYPRAGEQN
+187 QTVTQSYPRAGEHN

-258 QNKMEVFTCNP
+258 QNKMEVFACNP

-298 SDGRFVVLSEREG
+298 NDGRFIVLSEKSD
-311 WRSAFMCS
+311 WKQAYMHAP
-319 TNGASQK
+319 NGRQTA
-326 LLPAN
+326 LLTDN
-331 EEILKLANSQNTNS
+331 KC
-345 AKGVDI
+345 DI
-351 TALYGFDEST
+351 TALYGFDEAA
-361 QTLYLQAAPTP
+361 QTLYYQAAITP
-372 RERVCYALN
+372 HERVCFALN
-381 LKKNTFAKI
+381 TKKNALSVI
-390 GESHGWNTMHLS
+390 GEQHGWNSMYLS
-402 SDCKQAILAHESDQ
+402 KDYKQAILAHESDQ
-416 RPIVYSKCI
+416 RPVVYSKCI
-425 LKTGNTETIL
+425 LKTGNIETIL
-435 DNTAI
+435 DLINVF
-440 LKQWRGLQMPAKQ
+440 KQWRDLQLPAKQ
-453 FTTIPISTPQ
+453 FVTIPISTPQ
-463 SDANLQA
+463 GDAKLNG
-470 CISYPRDFN
+470 CIFYPRDFDQSK
-479 PAHKYPVVM
+479 KYPVVM

-494 ASQRVIDTW
+494 ASQRVTDRW
-503 RRRWEYGLADL
+503 RRRWDYGLADL

-612 GYTERYMRR
+612 GYTERFMRR
-621 PQVNESGYNDADLTH
+621 PQVNEGGYNDADLTH

-678 VYPDDNHFLKQGKH
+678 VYPDDNHFLKKGNH
-692 YQHLHRQLL
+692 YKHLHKQLI

>member
-19 AAPPADVMNDI
+19 AAPRADVMNDI
-30 LDGVYDVKT
+30 LDGVYDAQT
-39 LSTYQQDSI
+39 LSAYQQDSI
-48 LGNLPDQRYRLDYTD
+48 LGNLPDRRYRLDYTD
-63 KQQIY
+63 KEQIY

-187 QTVTQSYPRAGEQN
+187 QTVTQSYPRAGEHN

-298 SDGRFVVLSEREG
+298 NDGRFIVLSEKSD
-311 WRSAFMCS
+311 WKQAYMHAP
-319 TNGASQK
+319 NGRQTA
-326 LLPAN
+326 LLTDN
-331 EEILKLANSQNTNS
+331 KC
-345 AKGVDI
+345 DI
-351 TALYGFDEST
+351 TALYGFDEAA
-361 QTLYLQAAPTP
+361 QTLYYQAAITP
-372 RERVCYALN
+372 RERVCFALN
-381 LKKNTFAKI
+381 TKKNTLSVI
-390 GESHGWNTMHLS
+390 GEQHGWNSMYLS
-402 SDCKQAILAHESDQ
+402 KDYKQAILAHESDQ

-425 LKTGNTETIL
+425 LKTGNIETIL
-435 DNTAI
+435 DLINVF
-440 LKQWRGLQMPAKQ
+440 KQWRDLQLPPKQ
-453 FTTIPISTPQ
+453 FVTIPISTPQ
-463 SDANLQA
+463 GDAKLNG
-470 CISYPRDFN
+470 CIFYPRDFDQSK
-479 PAHKYPVVM
+479 KYPVVM

-494 ASQRVIDTW
+494 ASQRVTDRW
-503 RRRWEYGLADL
+503 RRRWDYGLADL

-612 GYTERYMRR
+612 GYTERFMRR
-621 PQVNESGYNDADLTH
+621 PQVNEGGYNDADLTH

-678 VYPDDNHFLKQGKH
+678 VYPDDNHFLKKGNH
-692 YQHLHRQLL
+692 YKHLHKQLI

>member
-19 AAPPADVMNDI
+19 AAPRADVMNDI
-30 LDGVYDVKT
+30 LDGVYDAQT
-39 LSTYQQDSI
+39 LSAYQQDSI
-48 LGNLPDQRYRLDYTD
+48 LGNLPNQRYRLDYTD

-68 RRSFMANYVI
+68 RRSFLANYVI

-147 FGKTCLM
+147 FGKSCLM

-187 QTVTQSYPRAGEQN
+187 QTVTQSYPRAGEHN

-228 IPRIC
+228 IPRIK
-233 WRTLPAAKKDQ
+233 WRTLPAQKKDQ
-244 EPVQQLAILTLNRD
+244 PDVQQLAILTLNRD

-269 ASLVCTSLYEESSN
+269 ASLVCTSLYEESSS
-283 DYYVDYSLFD
+283 DYYIDYELFD
-293 DWQWL
+293 QWLWL
-298 SDGRFVVLSEREG
+298 SDGRFIVLSEKDG
-311 WRSAFMCS
+311 WKRAYMYASNGRQTAVL
-319 TNGASQK
+319 TNELGD
-326 LLPAN
+326 
-331 EEILKLANSQNTNS
+331 
-345 AKGVDI
+345 V
-351 TALYGFDEST
+351 TALYGFDEAIN
-361 QTLYLQAAPTP
+361 TLYYQTTFGANVRLCFAF
-372 RERVCYALN
+372 N
-381 LKKNTFAKI
+381 IKKGTFMTI
-390 GESHGWNTMHLS
+390 GKSNGWNSMRLS
-402 SDCKQAILAHESDQ
+402 ADKKKAIHIHESDQ
-416 RPIVYSKCI
+416 QPPVYRLYT
-425 LKTGNTETIL
+425 LKDYSWKVLLSNDSL
-435 DNTAI
+435 LARWQAAK
-440 LKQWRGLQMPAKQ
+440 LPAKQ
-453 FTTIPISTPQ
+453 FTSIPVSEQ
-463 SDANLQA
+463 VELQA
-470 CISYPRDFN
+470 SISYPRNFD
-479 PAHKYPVVM
+479 ASKKYPVVM

-494 ASQRVIDTW
+494 ASQRVTDRW
-503 RRRWEYGLADL
+503 RRRWDYGLADL

-536 AYMRMGR
+536 AYMQMGR

-553 WISDQSW
+553 WIADQSW

-612 GYTERYMRR
+612 GYTERFMRR

-636 LADGLKGELLIVH
+636 LAAGLKGELLIVH

-678 VYPDDNHFLKQGKH
+678 VYPDDNHFLKKGNH
-692 YQHLHRQLL
+692 YKHLHKQLI

>member
-19 AAPPADVMNDI
+19 AAPRADVMNDI
-30 LDGVYDVKT
+30 LDGVYDAQT
-39 LSTYQQDSI
+39 LSAYQQDSI

-128 TATPSTVWNGIAD
+128 TATPSTVWNGVAD

-147 FGKTCLM
+147 FGRTCLM

-167 LDDQDVPSTS
+167 LDDRDVPSTS

-187 QTVTQSYPRAGEQN
+187 QTVTQSYPRSGEHN

-258 QNKMEVFTCNP
+258 QNKMEVFACNP

-298 SDGRFVVLSEREG
+298 NDGRFIVLSEKSD
-311 WRSAFMCS
+311 WKQAYMHAP
-319 TNGASQK
+319 NGRQTA
-326 LLPAN
+326 LLTDN
-331 EEILKLANSQNTNS
+331 KC
-345 AKGVDI
+345 DI
-351 TALYGFDEST
+351 TALYGFDEVA
-361 QTLYLQAAPTP
+361 QTLYYQAATTP
-372 RERVCYALN
+372 HERVCFALN
-381 LKKNTFAKI
+381 TKKNTLSVI
-390 GESHGWNTMHLS
+390 GEQHGWNSMYLS
-402 SDCKQAILAHESDQ
+402 KDYKQAILAHESDQ
-416 RPIVYSKCI
+416 RPVVYSKCV
-425 LKTGNTETIL
+425 LKTGNIETIL
-435 DNTAI
+435 DLINI
-440 LKQWRGLQMPAKQ
+440 FKQWRDLQLPAKQ
-453 FTTIPISTPQ
+453 FVTIPISTPQ
-463 SDANLQA
+463 GDAKLQG
-470 CISYPRDFN
+470 CIFYPRDFDQSK
-479 PAHKYPVVM
+479 KYPVVM

-494 ASQRVIDTW
+494 ASQRVTDRW
-503 RRRWEYGLADL
+503 RRRWDYGLADL

-612 GYTERYMRR
+612 GYTERFMRR
-621 PQVNESGYNDADLTH
+621 PQVNEGGYNDADLTH

-678 VYPDDNHFLKQGKH
+678 VYPDDNHFLKKGNH
-692 YQHLHRQLL
+692 YKHLHKQLI

>member
-19 AAPPADVMNDI
+19 AAPRADVMNDI
-30 LDGVYDVKT
+30 LDGVYDAQT
-39 LSTYQQDSI
+39 LSAYQQDSI
-48 LGNLPDQRYRLDYTD
+48 LGNLPNQRYRLDYTD

-68 RRSFMANYVI
+68 RRSFLANYVI

-147 FGKTCLM
+147 FGKSCLM

-187 QTVTQSYPRAGEQN
+187 QTVTQSYPRAGEHN

-228 IPRIC
+228 IPRIK
-233 WRTLPAAKKDQ
+233 WRTLPAQKKDQ
-244 EPVQQLAILTLNRD
+244 PDVQQLAILTLNRD

-269 ASLVCTSLYEESSN
+269 ASLVCTSLYEESSS
-283 DYYVDYSLFD
+283 DYYIDYELFD
-293 DWQWL
+293 QWLWL
-298 SDGRFVVLSEREG
+298 SDGRFIVLSEKDG
-311 WRSAFMCS
+311 WKRAYMYASNGRQTAVL
-319 TNGASQK
+319 TNELGD
-326 LLPAN
+326 
-331 EEILKLANSQNTNS
+331 
-345 AKGVDI
+345 V
-351 TALYGFDEST
+351 TALYGFDEAIN
-361 QTLYLQAAPTP
+361 TLYYQTTFGANVRLCFAF
-372 RERVCYALN
+372 N
-381 LKKNTFAKI
+381 IKKGTFMTI
-390 GESHGWNTMHLS
+390 GKSNGWNSMRLS
-402 SDCKQAILAHESDQ
+402 ADKKKAIHIHESDQ
-416 RPIVYSKCI
+416 QPPVYRLYT
-425 LKTGNTETIL
+425 LKDYSWKVLLSNDSL
-435 DNTAI
+435 LARWQAAK
-440 LKQWRGLQMPAKQ
+440 LPAKQ
-453 FTTIPISTPQ
+453 FTSIPVSEQ
-463 SDANLQA
+463 VELQA
-470 CISYPRDFN
+470 SISYPRNFD
-479 PAHKYPVVM
+479 ASKKYPVVM

-494 ASQRVIDTW
+494 ASQRVTDRW
-503 RRRWEYGLADL
+503 RRRWDYGLADL

-536 AYMRMGR
+536 AYMQMGR

-553 WISDQSW
+553 WIADQSW

-612 GYTERYMRR
+612 GYTERFMRR
-621 PQVNESGYNDADLTH
+621 PQVNEGGYNDADLTH

-678 VYPDDNHFLKQGKH
+678 VYPDDNHFLKKGNH
-692 YQHLHRQLL
+692 YKHLHKQLI

>member
-19 AAPPADVMNDI
+19 AAPRADVMNDI
-30 LDGVYDVKT
+30 LDGVYDAQT
-39 LSTYQQDSI
+39 LSAYQQDSI

-187 QTVTQSYPRAGEQN
+187 QTVTQSYPRSGEHN

-258 QNKMEVFTCNP
+258 QNKMEVFACNP

-298 SDGRFVVLSEREG
+298 NDGRFIVLSEKSD
-311 WRSAFMCS
+311 WKQAYMHAP
-319 TNGASQK
+319 NGRQTA
-326 LLPAN
+326 LLTDN
-331 EEILKLANSQNTNS
+331 KC
-345 AKGVDI
+345 DI
-351 TALYGFDEST
+351 TALYGFDEVA
-361 QTLYLQAAPTP
+361 QTLYYQAATTP
-372 RERVCYALN
+372 HERVCFALN
-381 LKKNTFAKI
+381 TKKNTLSVI
-390 GESHGWNTMHLS
+390 GEQHGWNSMYLS
-402 SDCKQAILAHESDQ
+402 KDYKQAILAHESDQ
-416 RPIVYSKCI
+416 RPVVYSKCV
-425 LKTGNTETIL
+425 LKTGNIETIL
-435 DNTAI
+435 DLINI
-440 LKQWRGLQMPAKQ
+440 FKQWRDLQLPAKQ
-453 FTTIPISTPQ
+453 FVTIPISTPQ
-463 SDANLQA
+463 GDAKLNG
-470 CISYPRDFN
+470 CIFYPRDFDQSK
-479 PAHKYPVVM
+479 KYPVVM

-494 ASQRVIDTW
+494 ASQRVTDRW
-503 RRRWEYGLADL
+503 RRRWDYGLADL

-612 GYTERYMRR
+612 GYTERFMRR
-621 PQVNESGYNDADLTH
+621 PQVNEGGYNDADLTH
-636 LADGLKGELLIVH
+636 LAAGLKGELLIVH

-678 VYPDDNHFLKQGKH
+678 VYPDDNHFLKKGNH
-692 YQHLHRQLL
+692 YKHLHKQLI